1 MEFSHELALAL
12 VQSDRAFP
20 VDFDDAW
27 RWIGYSTKQKA
38 KNKLVNNFEE
48 EIDFLTKWVKT
59 PTGGRQ
65 ARIYLVNYRLLQIV
79 GHDGRY
85 SEG

>member
-12 VQSDRAFP
+12 VQSDQPFP
-20 VDFDDAW
+20 VNFEQAW

-38 KNKLVNNFEE
+38 KNKLTNNFEE
-48 EIDFLTKWVKT
+48 EIDFLTEWLKS

-65 ARIYLVNYRLLQIV
+65 ARISLVKC
-79 GHDGRY
+79 
-85 SEG
+85 